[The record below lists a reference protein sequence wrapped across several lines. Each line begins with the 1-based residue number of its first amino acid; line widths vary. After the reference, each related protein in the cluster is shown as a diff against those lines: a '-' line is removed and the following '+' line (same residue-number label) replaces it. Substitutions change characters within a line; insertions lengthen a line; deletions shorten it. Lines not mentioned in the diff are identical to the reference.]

1 MRRVSF
7 GLIATSIIF
16 GGCTGQV
23 GDGASGGTTQPPSD
37 DITKMQSAQC
47 MAAPLATGSAYV
59 RRLTRWEYAN
69 TIADTL
75 NVHLDDTT
83 TALIPSDI
91 RANGFSN
98 DFGGQLASFD
108 NADQY
113 SKTADAVGALL
124 GQTPNWLAPFATCND
139 TGGACRDSIV
149 HGLGLRLFRRPATP
163 EETTA
168 FGGLFDAAIAAGIKT
183 APEAAGYVVRAMLQS
198 PQFLYRLEAQTSTGD
213 PNARAIDA
221 YELASRLSYLIWA
234 SAPDSE
240 LLDAAAKGD
249 LLSPDKLRAEITR
262 MLAQPRGRDTIQRY
276 FREYLTL
283 DDLDDATRAPSF
295 TPALAAAMKKETLDV
310 VADQLWDAKQPLVS
324 TMLTTRSTI
333 VSPMLAQFYGA
344 GTPDANGRLSLANS
358 PNRAGLLTHASVLTV
373 DGDANASIVERGLF
387 VFRNFLC
394 QDVPMPPVGATSV
407 MLAPDTAS
415 ERQKSDARL
424 AHDPCASCHGQFDPL
439 AYAFEPFDSM
449 GAVQTKDVN
458 GNAVRQ
464 DGWVT
469 ELAKAPSVP
478 YTDVVSYMN
487 TLAQD
492 PRVSAC
498 VTKKVAQFAW
508 GRAMTD
514 GDQCMLSDIQARLNA
529 SQGRTFADLITGVAV
544 NPNFRYTAVK

>member
-1 MRRVSF
+1 MRRVF
-7 GLIATSIIF
+7 GLIATSLII
-16 GGCTGQV
+16 GGCTGEV
-23 GDGASGGTTQPPSD
+23 GGGMSGSTTNRPPPD
-37 DITKMQSAQC
+37 DIGKMQSAQC
-47 MAAPLATGSAYV
+47 QAAPLATGSAYV
-59 RRLTRWEYAN
+59 RRLTRWEYVN

-75 NVHLDDTT
+75 NVRVDDATS
-83 TALIPSDI
+83 ALIPADI

-108 NADQY
+108 NAQGY
-113 SKTADAVGALL
+113 SKTADAVATLL
-124 GQTPNWLAPFATCND
+124 GKTPNWLTGFATCSD

-149 HGLGLRLFRRPATP
+149 KGLGSRLFRRPVTP
-163 EETTA
+163 DETTA
-168 FGGLFDAAIAAGIKT
+168 FGGLFDAAVAAGITT
-183 APEAAGYVVRAMLQS
+183 APEAAAYLVRGMLQS
-198 PQFLYRLEAQTSTGD
+198 PQFLYRLETQTPNGD

-221 YELASRLSYLIWA
+221 YEMASRLSYLIWA
-234 SAPDSE
+234 SAPDTQ

-249 LLSPDKLRAEITR
+249 LLSTDKLRAEITR

-283 DDLDDATRAPSF
+283 DDLDDATRGPAF
-295 TPALAAAMKKETLDV
+295 TPDLAAAMKKETLDV
-310 VADQLWDAKQPLVS
+310 VADQLWDAKGALVS

-358 PNRAGLLTHASVLTV
+358 PNRVGLLTHASVLTV

-387 VFRNFLC
+387 VFRNLLC
-394 QDVPMPPVGATSV
+394 QDVPMPPPGATSV

-469 ELAKAPSVP
+469 ELNKAPSVP
-478 YTDVVSYMN
+478 YGDIVSYMN
-487 TLAQD
+487 TLSQD
-492 PRVSAC
+492 PRVSGC

-514 GDQCMLSDIQARLNA
+514 GDQCMLSDIQARMNA
-529 SQGRTFADLITGVAV
+529 SQTHTFADLIAAVAV